1 MPNLSRRGFMRV
13 AILGAAGAATVAACP
28 EFIEEAL
35 LSTKKYF
42 FMKYRQPGATILIMK
57 ARHLGSSSLN
67 LAIMDYHR
75 TVNPNLFPRLAAKAG
90 ARFDG
95 GKFIQSP
102 LHWSAEVK
110 RG

>member
-42 FMKYRQPGATILIMK
+42 FMK